1 MTGPHPGG
9 GAPCVPGHN
18 GGMTTPGPDDAT
30 RDAPRSEHLLD
41 EVATL
46 LRGAGRVVFLTGA
59 GISTDSGIP
68 DYRGPQGV
76 WTRNPL
82 AEKMS
87 DIRWYVAD
95 PEVRRAAWQS
105 RLRSRA
111 WTAAPNAGHL
121 ALVDLQRNGCLDV
134 LVTQNVDGLHQESG
148 IDPDRVVEV
157 HGTMRWSRCLS
168 CGERLPMEVVLAR
181 VEAGEEDPPCLT
193 CGGMLKSDTISF
205 GESLVPEV
213 IDSALRASREC
224 DVLMA
229 VGSTLSVTPVNSMVP
244 IARAAG
250 ARVVIVNGSA
260 TEMDAAADIVLR
272 GDISDLLG
280 RLVERAGFRDG

>member
-1 MTGPHPGG
+1 
-9 GAPCVPGHN
+9 VLGHN
-18 GGMTTPGPDDAT
+18 VTVTNGDDSDPRT
-30 RDAPRSEHLLD
+30 DDRIDTGLDARID
-41 EVATL
+41 EVASL
-46 LRGAGRVVFLTGA
+46 LLDARRVALLTGA

-95 PEVRRAAWQS
+95 AEVRKAAWQS

-111 WTAAPNAGHL
+111 WSAAPNAGHL
-121 ALVDLQRNGCLDV
+121 ALVDMQRSGRLHA

-148 IDPDRVVEV
+148 IDPERVVEV

-168 CGERLPMEVVLAR
+168 CGERLPMEVVLER
-181 VEAGEEDPPCLT
+181 VKAGEEDPACLR
-193 CGGMLKSDTISF
+193 CDGMLKSDTISF
-205 GESLVPEV
+205 GESLVPDV
-213 IDSALRASREC
+213 IERALRESEEC
-224 DVLMA
+224 DVLVA

-244 IARAAG
+244 IARNSG
-250 ARVVIVNGSA
+250 ARVVIVNGGP
-260 TEMDAAADIVLR
+260 TEMDPLAHVLLR

-280 RLVERAGFRDG
+280 RLVERAGFRVG

>member
-1 MTGPHPGG
+1 MTGPHP
-9 GAPCVPGHN
+9 
-18 GGMTTPGPDDAT
+18 DDAT
-30 RDAPRSEHLLD
+30 GRPADPGHLLD
-41 EVATL
+41 EVADL
-46 LRGAGRVVFLTGA
+46 LVAADRVVCLTGA

-95 PEVRRAAWQS
+95 AEVRKAAWQS

-121 ALVDLQRNGCLDV
+121 ALVDMQRSGRLHA

-168 CGERLPMEVVLAR
+168 CGDRLPMEEVLVR
-181 VEAGEEDPPCLT
+181 VEAGEEDPPCLC

-213 IDSALRASREC
+213 IDRALRSSREC
-224 DVLMA
+224 DVLVA

-250 ARVVIVNGSA
+250 ARVVILNGSP
-260 TEMDAAADIVLR
+260 TEMDAVADVVLR

-280 RLVERAGFRDG
+280 RLVARAGFRAG